1 MKLASLLRV
10 GGLAALLASH
20 AALTQAQQA
29 QQATVGAPTLSLGVQ
44 ADATIPIK
52 GVVNMDAAGGGAG
65 GMMYPAPNLIGLMVA
80 VATHGVLADSA
91 QRAERARIEAE
102 ADKVAVS
109 YRAASAGFRHQHLLQ
124 SVSAMPGSLASGA
137 PLVSATHVPQD
148 HPVLLASPVYSVSQ
162 DERGLVL
169 DAAMEWR
176 RPGQTEPVTMQARA
190 VTQPLEAGDAGK
202 AWLQEGGAR
211 FRQEAATLLAHA
223 IDASFRQLS
232 ASSATSSPA
241 EQQTVR
247 YWVGGTKRIERAA
260 PLPSGCGYRAYRTL
274 RGEILVVSSGTTDG
288 CQPLAASEQR

>member
-1 MKLASLLRV
+1 MKLASLLRA

-20 AALTQAQQA
+20 AVLTQAQQA
-29 QQATVGAPTLSLGVQ
+29 PVGAPTLSLGVQ
-44 ADATIPIK
+44 ADAAIPIK

-137 PLVSATHVPQD
+137 PLVSATHAPQD

-169 DAAMEWR
+169 EAAMEWR
-176 RPGQTEPVTMQARA
+176 RPGQTEPVTMLTRA

-202 AWLQEGGAR
+202 VWLHEGGTR

-274 RGEILVVSSGTTDG
+274 RGEILVVPSGTTDG
-288 CQPLAASEQR
+288 CQSLAGSEQR

>member
-10 GGLAALLASH
+10 GGLAAMLAGH
-20 AALTQAQQA
+20 LTAPLAQQA
-29 QQATVGAPTLSLGVQ
+29 PAGAPVLSLRVQ
-44 ADATIPIK
+44 SDAPILIK

-80 VATHGVLADSA
+80 VATHGVLADST

-109 YRAASAGFRHQHLLQ
+109 YRAASAGFLHQHLLQ
-124 SVSAMPGSLASGA
+124 SVSALPGGLASGA
-137 PLVSATHVPQD
+137 PLVPAAHVSQD

-176 RPGQTEPVTMQARA
+176 RPGQTEPVTMLTRA
-190 VTQPLEAGDAGK
+190 VTQPLDAGDAGK
-202 AWLQEGGAR
+202 TWLQDGGAR

-232 ASSATSSPA
+232 ASSAASSSTQ
-241 EQQTVR
+241 QQTVR
-247 YWVGGTKRIERAA
+247 YWVGGAKRVERAA
-260 PLPSGCGYRAYRTL
+260 PLTSGCGYRAYRTL
-274 RGEILVVSSGTTDG
+274 RGEILVVPSGAADG
-288 CQPLAASEQR
+288 CQPLAAPEQR

>member
-1 MKLASLLRV
+1 MKLASLLRI
-10 GGLAALLASH
+10 GGLASILAGH
-20 AALTQAQQA
+20 LTATLAQQA
-29 QQATVGAPTLSLGVQ
+29 PVGAPALSLGVQ
-44 ADATIPIK
+44 ADSPILIK

-65 GMMYPAPNLIGLMVA
+65 AMMYPAPNLIGLVVA

-109 YRAASAGFRHQHLLQ
+109 YRASSAGFQHQHLLQ

-169 DAAMEWR
+169 DAAMQWR
-176 RPGQTEPVTMQARA
+176 RPGQTEQVTMHTRA
-190 VTQPLEAGDAGK
+190 VSQPLEAGDAGK
-202 AWLQEGGAR
+202 AWLLEGSAR
-211 FRQEAATLLAHA
+211 FRQEAATLLAYS
-223 IDASFRQLS
+223 IDASFRQLN
-232 ASSATSSPA
+232 ASSTASSSA
-241 EQQTVR
+241 ELQTVR
-247 YWVGGTKRIERAA
+247 YWVGGVKRVERAA

-274 RGEILVVSSGTTDG
+274 RGEILVLPSGTTDG
-288 CQPLAASEQR
+288 CQPLAAPEQR